1 MKARNYMTKIFD
13 SYNDGV
19 KAYLLFLKEKRK
31 YLEISKGPNAKKLK
45 YVLIQNNYQI
55 VHKKC
60 IYFDTWN
67 ILFNI
72 VV

>member
-45 YVLIQNNYQI
+45 YVLI
-55 VHKKC
+55 
-60 IYFDTWN
+60 
-67 ILFNI
+67 
-72 VV
+72 

>member
-19 KAYLLFLKEKRK
+19 KAYLLFLKKRK

-45 YVLIQNNYQI
+45 YVLI
-55 VHKKC
+55 
-60 IYFDTWN
+60 
-67 ILFNI
+67 
-72 VV
+72 